1 MSRRCSE
8 LPGRSTAA
16 LFLAVLVAGCATGTG
31 GAPVARD
38 AADRRPDGPS
48 ARVEVEAD
56 VGFTVTEV
64 AEVPSHSRAD
74 HRRALV
80 LLAAGDLTPAIEL
93 LEAVVASVPEAT
105 APLVDLGI
113 ALRRAERYEESVERL
128 EQALALTPGHPV
140 THNELGLT
148 QRELG
153 RFGAARLSY
162 QRALEIYPGF
172 HAARLNLGILCD
184 LYLDDLP
191 CALTEYERY
200 RQSDPEHDRVDIWI
214 GDVRNRLDGDP
225 EAAP

>member
-1 MSRRCSE
+1 MSLRCSE
-8 LPGRSTAA
+8 GVGRFAA
-16 LFLAVLVAGCATGTG
+16 AMVLAAVLAGCATGTG
-31 GAPVARD
+31 GRPVSDDTAE
-38 AADRRPDGPS
+38 RRPKGPS

-64 AEVPSHSRAD
+64 AVVPSQSRAD

-80 LLAAGDLTPAIEL
+80 LLAAGDLEPAIEL
-93 LEAVVASVPEAT
+93 LEAVVATVPEAT
-105 APLVDLGI
+105 APLIDLGI
-113 ALRRAERYEESVERL
+113 ALRRTQRYEASVKRL
-128 EQALALTPGHPV
+128 EQALALTPRHPV
-140 THNELGLT
+140 AHNELGLA

-191 CALTEYERY
+191 CALAEYQRY
-200 RQSDPEHDRVDIWI
+200 RQSDPEHDRIDIWI
-214 GDVRNRLDGDP
+214 GDVRNRLDGGP
-225 EAAP
+225 ETTL

>member
-8 LPGRSTAA
+8 LAGRSAAA

-31 GAPVARD
+31 GGVPAVGE
-38 AADRRPDGPS
+38 AADRRPSGPS

-64 AEVPSHSRAD
+64 AVVPSHSRAE

-80 LLAAGDLTPAIEL
+80 LLGAGDLAAAIEV

-113 ALRRAERYEESVERL
+113 ALRRAERYEEAVARL
-128 EQALALTPGHPV
+128 EQALALTPRHPV
-140 THNELGLT
+140 AHNELGLA
-148 QRELG
+148 QRALG

-162 QRALEIYPGF
+162 QRALEVYPGF

-191 CALTEYERY
+191 CALAEYERY
-200 RQSDPEHDRVDIWI
+200 RQSDPEHDRVDVWI
-214 GDVRNRLDGDP
+214 GDVRNRLGG

>member
-8 LPGRSTAA
+8 LAGRTAAA
-16 LFLAVLVAGCATGTG
+16 LFFAVLVAGCATGTG
-31 GAPVARD
+31 GAPVVGE
-38 AADRRPDGPS
+38 AADRRTQGPS

-64 AEVPSHSRAD
+64 AVVPSQSRAD

-80 LLAAGDLTPAIEL
+80 LLAAGDLPPAIDL

-113 ALRRAERYEESVERL
+113 ALRRAERYEEAVARL
-128 EQALALTPGHPV
+128 EQALALTPRHPV
-140 THNELGLT
+140 AHNELGLA
-148 QRELG
+148 QRARG

-162 QRALEIYPGF
+162 QRALEVYPGF

-191 CALTEYERY
+191 CALAEYERY
-200 RQSDPEHDRVDIWI
+200 RQSDPEHDRVDVWI
-214 GDVRNRLDGDP
+214 GDVRNRLGG